1 MSGRT
6 VVLGQRHK
14 TFPNWDTRGEVQD
27 ISEDRITF
35 WAWRIRAGG
44 FLPLPSETE
53 DTNAK
58 QQRVEHKSVKHDS
71 GGRMQG
77 CRRGP
82 QSRIAAVKYPYRWLD
97 QNTQPIIDD

>member
-1 MSGRT
+1 M
-6 VVLGQRHK
+6 VLGQGHK
-14 TFPNWDTRGEVQD
+14 AFPNWDAHREVQH
-27 ISEDRITF
+27 IPEDRITL
-35 WAWRIRAGG
+35 WAWRIGPGG

-58 QQRVEHKSVKHDS
+58 QQCVEHKSVKHDS

-82 QSRIAAVKYPYRWLD
+82 QSRIAAVKYPYRRLD
-97 QNTQPIIDD
+97 QNTQPIIDN